1 MSQFDINLNLSHE
14 LSDAA
19 WIMAHGVSGKCRI
32 CQIANEII
40 SDLKSSGDASLVDS
54 DPVYRTFIDFLI
66 CFESALRQKLN
77 PSVCTSIGR
86 LVINSGIKLM
96 RARANRST
104 PDIAKK
110 YTAMADKYADEL
122 AQISTCQ

>member
-19 WIMAHGVSGKCRI
+19 WIMAHGVSGKCKT

-40 SDLKSSGDASLVDS
+40 SDLKSSGDESLIDS
-54 DPVYRTFIDFLI
+54 NPIYRTFIDFLI
-66 CFESALRQKLN
+66 CFESAMRQKLN
-77 PSVCTSIGR
+77 PSVCNSIGR

-96 RARANRST
+96 RVRGHFYCS
-104 PDIAKK
+104 
-110 YTAMADKYADEL
+110 L
-122 AQISTCQ
+122 

>member
-19 WIMAHGVSGKCRI
+19 WIIVHGVSGKCRI

-40 SDLKSSGDASLVDS
+40 SDLKSSGDVSMVDS
-54 DPVYRTFIDFLI
+54 APVYRTFIDFLI

-86 LVINSGIKLM
+86 LAIDSGIKLI

-122 AQISTCQ
+122 TQISACQ

>member
-19 WIMAHGVSGKCRI
+19 WIMAYGVSGKCRI

-86 LVINSGIKLM
+86 LAIDSGVKLM
-96 RARANRST
+96 RARANRGT

-122 AQISTCQ
+122 AQISACQ

>member
-1 MSQFDINLNLSHE
+1 MSEFNINLDSSHK
-14 LSDAA
+14 LSDAQ
-19 WIMAHGVSGKCRI
+19 WIMTHGVSGKCKT

-66 CFESALRQKLN
+66 CFESAMRQKLN
-77 PSVCTSIGR
+77 PSVCNSIGR

-122 AQISTCQ
+122 AQISACQ